1 MTRNLEVKTEKERW
15 NPGGL
20 PKIRTRLYR
29 ILIFLISPQTG
40 LPTEVFIWN
49 QRTSLVSV
57 PFMIS
62 LWCGNLNCIVP
73 NLFDGFQQKGPRFG
87 VGQFYKTD
95 WFVKR
100 RFCQFCNVFHIANL
114 FYMVDNFMHKSNL
127 FLIQRL
133 VVNERRKRLHCRIV
147 IQLYHFSDQ

>member
-1 MTRNLEVKTEKERW
+1 MTRNLEDENRKREMESRW
-15 NPGGL
+15 FTKNKDTIVSRP
-20 PKIRTRLYR
+20 YFFW
-29 ILIFLISPQTG
+29 FLRRQGSQQKF
-40 LPTEVFIWN
+40 LLRN
-49 QRTSLVSV
+49 QRISLVSV

-87 VGQFYKTD
+87 VEQFYKTD

-100 RFCQFCNVFHIANL
+100 WFCQVCNVFHIANL

-133 VVNERRKRLHCRIV
+133 VVNDCRIV